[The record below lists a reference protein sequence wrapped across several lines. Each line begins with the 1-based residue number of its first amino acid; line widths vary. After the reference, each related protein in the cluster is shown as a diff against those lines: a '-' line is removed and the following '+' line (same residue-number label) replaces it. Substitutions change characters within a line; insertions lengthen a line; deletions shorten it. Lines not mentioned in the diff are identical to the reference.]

1 MKIYSN
7 SLLIVSYI
15 YNIKAIIMINNVTVL
30 DSCDFIITVLLFYK
44 GDIALSLYIYI
55 SFLIILAFYII
66 DPDPDSDPKDDKKNN
81 SDSNKEIDSNSNSND
96 SKNDK

>member
-44 GDIALSLYIYI
+44 GDIALSLYI